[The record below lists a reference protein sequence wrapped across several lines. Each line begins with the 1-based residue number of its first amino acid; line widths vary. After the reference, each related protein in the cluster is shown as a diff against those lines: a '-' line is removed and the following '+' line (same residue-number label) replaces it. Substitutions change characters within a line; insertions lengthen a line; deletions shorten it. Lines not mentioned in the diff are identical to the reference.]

1 MKVSQNR
8 ARSSTVSSKSDPPSF
23 DEKKITLEKK
33 TTMHVEDIEKKKNK
47 TKHIEIMR
55 SKL

>member
-1 MKVSQNR
+1 MS
-8 ARSSTVSSKSDPPSF
+8 AKSDPPSF

-47 TKHIEIMR
+47 TKHIEILR